1 MTALA
6 RPAAFFDWLRSN
18 DMLGPVLTKDEVEG
32 LNVITAAAGLAG
44 WPIAWTAYALA
55 TAYHETA
62 HTMQPVKERGGED
75 YFRRMYDI
83 SGRNP
88 DLAMR
93 LGNIQ
98 IGDGAKYAGRGY
110 VQLTG
115 RANYQRAQMEL
126 GQKLVDLPDLAMND
140 AVAAS
145 VMVKGMAE
153 GWFTGRSLQT
163 YLPSKAPATRGQ
175 FIEARRIIN
184 GIDRAQNIAGY
195 ALEFQEAL
203 KAGGWA

>member
-6 RPAAFFDWLRSN
+6 RPAAFFDWLRAN

-44 WPIAWTAYALA
+44 WPISWTAYALA

-62 HTMQPVKERGGED
+62 HTMQPVKEFGGED
-75 YFRRMYDI
+75 YFRRRYDI

-115 RANYQRAQMEL
+115 RANYTRAQAEL

-140 AVAAS
+140 AVAAAT
-145 VMVKGMAE
+145 MVKGMAE

-163 YLPSKAPATRGQ
+163 YLPSKSAATRGQ

-184 GIDRAQNIAGY
+184 GTDRAQDIAGY
-195 ALEFQEAL
+195 ALGFQEAL

>member
-1 MTALA
+1 MTGLTK
-6 RPAAFFDWLRSN
+6 PASFFDWLRSN
-18 DMLGPVLTKDEVEG
+18 DMLGPVLTSGEVEG
-32 LNVITAAAGLAG
+32 LNMITAAAGVVA

-62 HTMQPVKERGGED
+62 HTMQPVKEFGGED
-75 YFRRMYDI
+75 YFRRRYDI

-88 DLAMR
+88 GLAMR
-93 LGNIQ
+93 LGNSQ

-115 RANYQRAQMEL
+115 RANYRRAQDEL
-126 GQKLVDLPDLAMND
+126 CQNLVDLPNLAMGD
-140 AVAAS
+140 AAAGI
-145 VMVKGMAE
+145 MVRGMSE
-153 GWFTGRSLQT
+153 GWFTGRSLKT
-163 YLPSKAPATRGQ
+163 YLPSKSPATRGQ

-184 GIDRAQNIAGY
+184 GTDRAQDIAGH

>member
-1 MTALA
+1 MTGLTK
-6 RPAAFFDWLRSN
+6 PAAFFDWLRAN

-32 LNVITAAAGLAG
+32 LNVITSAAGLAG

-62 HTMQPVKERGGED
+62 HTMQPVKEFGGED
-75 YFRRMYDI
+75 YFRRRYDI

-93 LGNIQ
+93 LGNTQ
-98 IGDGAKYAGRGY
+98 IGDGPKYAGRGY

-115 RANYQRAQMEL
+115 RANYQRAQIEL

-145 VMVKGMAE
+145 IMVKGMSE
-153 GWFTGRSLQT
+153 GWFTGRSLKT
-163 YLPSKAPATRGQ
+163 YLPSKSPGARGQ

-184 GIDRAQNIAGY
+184 GTDRAQDIAGY

-203 KAGGWA
+203 RAGGWA

>member
-1 MTALA
+1 MTGLN
-6 RPAAFFDWLRSN
+6 RPGAFFDWLRAN
-18 DMLGPVLTKDEVEG
+18 DMLGPVLSPGEVEG
-32 LNVITAAAGLAG
+32 LQVITAAAGVAG
-44 WPIAWTAYALA
+44 WPIAYTAYALA

-62 HTMQPVKERGGED
+62 HTMQPVKEIGGED
-75 YFRRMYDI
+75 YFRRMYDV
-83 SGRNP
+83 SGKRP
-88 DLAMR
+88 EVAAR
-93 LGNIQ
+93 LGNTQ

-115 RANYQRAQMEL
+115 RANYDRARREI
-126 GQKLVDLPDLAMND
+126 GQPLIDRPDLAMND

-145 VMVKGMAE
+145 VMVKGMSE
-153 GWFTGRSLQT
+153 GWFTGRSLKT
-163 YLPSKAPATRGQ
+163 YLPSQAPGARGQ

-184 GIDRAQNIAGY
+184 GTDRAQDIAGY

>member
-1 MTALA
+1 MTGLTK
-6 RPAAFFDWLRSN
+6 PAAFFDYLRAN

-32 LNVITAAAGLAG
+32 LNVIMSAAGLAG

-62 HTMQPVKERGGED
+62 HTMQPVKEFGGED
-75 YFRRMYDI
+75 YFRRRYDI

-126 GQKLVDLPDLAMND
+126 GQNLVDQPDLAMND

-145 VMVKGMAE
+145 VMVKGMSE

-163 YLPSKAPATRGQ
+163 YLPSKSPGQRGQ

-184 GIDRAQNIAGY
+184 GTDRAQDIAGY
-195 ALEFQEAL
+195 ALDFQEAL

>member
-1 MTALA
+1 MTGVTKA
-6 RPAAFFDWLRSN
+6 AAFFDYLRHN
-18 DMLGPVLTKDEVEG
+18 DMLGPVLSSGEVEG

-62 HTMQPVKERGGED
+62 HTMQPVKEFGGED
-75 YFRRMYDI
+75 YFRRRYDI

-140 AVAAS
+140 AVAAAI
-145 VMVKGMAE
+145 MVKGMSE
-153 GWFTGRSLQT
+153 GWFTGRSMQT
-163 YLPSKAPATRGQ
+163 YLPSKAPGARGQ

-184 GIDRAQNIAGY
+184 GTDRALDIAGH
-195 ALEFQEAL
+195 ALDFQEAL
-203 KAGGWA
+203 KSGGWA

>member
-1 MTALA
+1 MTGLTKA
-6 RPAAFFDWLRSN
+6 AAFFDWLRIN
-18 DMLGPVLTKDEVEG
+18 DMLGPILSVSEVEG
-32 LNVITAAAGLAG
+32 LQVISAATGVAG

-98 IGDGAKYAGRGY
+98 IGDGPKYAGRGY

-140 AVAAS
+140 AIAAS
-145 VMVKGMAE
+145 VMVKGMSE
-153 GWFTGRSLQT
+153 GWFTGRSMQT
-163 YLPSKAPATRGQ
+163 YLPSKSQATRGQ

-184 GIDRAQNIAGY
+184 GTDRAQDIAGY
-195 ALEFQEAL
+195 ALDFQEAL
-203 KAGGWA
+203 KVGAWA